1 MDEIKDL
8 EYGIKKLNIEIT
20 NLEKRLVQKKKSG
33 LLYPEEEEELLKKIQ
48 EQKKEVAKLE
58 AGIRKIENES
68 ARGSNINGRIDLE

>member
-1 MDEIKDL
+1 MSEIKDL

-33 LLYPEEEEELLKKIQ
+33 LLYPEEEENLLEKIE

-58 AGIRKIENES
+58 ADIRKIENES
-68 ARGSNINGRIDLE
+68 TRGSNLNGRINLE